1 MELGVCSKSAAPPS
15 GNCCM
20 GWMNID
26 SICGCLVSGFGVE
39 YTEDEA
45 RKLGVVGWV
54 KNTRQGTVVG
64 QVQGPE
70 DKVNSMIFKMRYL
83 PCGSAAWERY
93 SNTKFFDIKIPAPE
107 YLASAPRAA
116 KNTCGNSLYCNNCSC
131 LRFRYPE
138 NLACLCHSRT
148 GVCHL

>member
-1 MELGVCSKSAAPPS
+1 MKFSA
-15 GNCCM
+15 
-20 GWMNID
+20 
-26 SICGCLVSGFGVE
+26 VSR